1 MKASEHINEAYQ
13 AIGSLSV
20 SGPAVKAVAK
30 AMEALE
36 AAFPQVIALEKTAK
50 DAEAA
55 DKVEEDDGK

>member
-1 MKASEHINEAYQ
+1 MKASEQINEAYQ

-36 AAFPQVIALEKTAK
+36 AAFPQVIELEKAAENAK
-50 DAEAA
+50 T
-55 DKVEEDDGK
+55 EEDDGK